1 MPTSTNPPERIQKVC
16 TVWTHDVDFST
27 EDVVFN
33 FDRFAELK
41 LSPKSLAQIIPIPQG
56 STVKD
61 FVRSGKRE
69 KEKTPA
75 SLTNP
80 SKKPSLNPLA
90 PKESAVSTF
99 DENGLPLTGVIETD
113 ADRAYVFFAKDTTPA
128 MKQKYPTLQISIS
141 SSIAS
146 VFGYRNRSHV
156 LISTAEEEEHSAS
169 HVELTFRDEYLA
181 RGDMWRLAISE
192 LSGRSLYKDQKLIFL
207 GTIKATVNAVW
218 IGEKKRRTGYFA
230 ATTKPVFRSES
241 ARYVLFI
248 QMSKEMWDF
257 DAEGGG
263 EIMFNKVI
271 NGFLPELFKK
281 WMSINAH
288 HLVSIILFARLEYTG
303 EPNQSPISDSIRQP
317 AIAFRDG
324 IQDFYRVVVSD
335 MASND
340 WINIL
345 YNLKREFRGFK
356 KEVSLFREKLNPPQ
370 SDHEV
375 KFTISGK
382 ISEAAKGNILQAINL
397 ACSQFSRD
405 YVDRDLV
412 RTGIS
417 IIVITAGT
425 GIFEV
430 DYDMLKLT
438 TDNLMGS
445 GIGIDLVCLSPM
457 PLHSTPLFMFK
468 YPRVLES
475 TLPTAQPSPE
485 NSLGGPTPKQHEHM
499 LRRLAS
505 STSTLKDGSL
515 SSDPQPGE
523 TAYAMP
529 HWVDISFWNGAVE
542 EQAMYM
548 RRRPTTT
555 PTSQDFNGSS
565 DGDFHPRVKLYELQ
579 MMGLMEN
586 EMENMEIP
594 KLHEHPLHPW
604 PRLRHRISGRAITDE
619 SRSSIG
625 EEEVKWMRA
634 YDDYTFL
641 PPQEK
646 HAMEL
651 EAKKRNEKAAA
662 DASRLTTDAAKRSD
676 RSYNAPIMAQTGSFR
691 PGSGYLDW
699 KLQEK
704 GNVAATPPIMERR
717 KSTVSLASNAT
728 AETSV
733 SRTSKLSR
741 QFSGTGPPKWAP
753 PKPVAT
759 IDMALSA
766 VAFKGPT
773 FLKDGGQESPLPKN
787 GGAIKYSQH
796 FKAALTRSAS
806 QASTPILESPAED
819 TTNSLS
825 RPIDI
830 GSTRPILKHSRDS
843 SKELVPCSVETVKD
857 ISRDSDSGT
866 GKGKERNTTGL
877 SHLRKNIPYLSS
889 SLEEQTIPQTLSL
902 TRAISPWLVLVNPC
916 NPMKNGDGRKKMG
929 RWQHLYPRQEREGAM
944 KWKSLCSPASVP
956 LTSDYFPTAKEL
968 TTEFNESLYHLTQ
981 DADDELMENPKARE
995 GLIRELIAFRLSHGF
1010 QLIIGDQVADFLGNK
1025 SVDLAHIF
1033 EKSYMARDGATVFM
1047 AVGNTI
1053 HQLLCGSDGKVEIR
1067 RFNRKPTAEYESRDA
1082 GHTVAYQPLIKTF
1095 LAKNYEPR
1103 NLIFKNLQPHYNWNL
1118 IDNFIAGYSDEF
1130 TDVLRYW
1137 RARFVLIP
1145 VDIPPR
1151 TRANQRGGPGLSMVT
1166 EDSEEEIRL
1175 EGIRKF
1181 TQLLQSKRV
1190 LPSEERALPLGLRKK
1205 DPNPLAIEYQTRD
1218 PSVVIA
1224 AGVDSALFADPEG
1237 STILESDEQTHTT
1250 KSYDLQRLAQELQ
1263 SEKGIKML
1271 DRRWHLFLH
1280 YNCFTGSD
1288 LTSWLLATFVDIQTR
1303 KNAVEFGNK
1312 LMEEGLFQHV
1322 KKKHQF
1328 RDGNFFFQVA
1338 QEYRAARPGSGLSQW
1353 FGGRTGMRS
1362 VPSTPMT
1369 EAPRSSSNASRRPGS
1384 RPSTGSSG
1392 QRTEKSATQPE
1403 RRRVYLSKSM
1413 RYDVDPRKKSY
1424 RPEIINLHYDRLHNP
1439 DNCYHV
1445 RIDWMNVTSKFIE
1458 DAITYWAQSIER
1470 YGLRL
1475 VELPLS
1481 EASAITEDDP
1491 FRSPYL
1497 VKLCLPPPSSPSA
1510 EFYDVDS
1517 FTPHVTADKFRFHK
1531 LLLKKLGFVLDI
1543 EAKGNFPEDVDVMYS
1558 WGKPDYRY
1566 TQYIHNT
1573 GLVLLQITE
1582 EGEFLLLANRL
1593 YNDRTSG
1600 RRGMN
1605 RVDLTDKNFDSRII
1619 GRNVGGNKA
1628 EFFTSPV
1635 VKAKENPAELSIND
1649 VVKSLRPKTAEEV
1662 KEEVEGFCSDAWL
1675 LRCFYL
1681 EAGKPRVVEPSPQ
1694 VGVKA
1699 MSESVPELMLPAKR

>member
-1 MPTSTNPPERIQKVC
+1 MPSTANAPIRIQKFC
-16 TVWTHDVDFST
+16 TVWTHDADFSS

-33 FDRFAELK
+33 FDRFPELK
-41 LSPKSLAQIIPIPQG
+41 LLPNSLAQLIPIPQG

-69 KEKTPA
+69 KERQPA
-75 SLTNP
+75 CRTGPNNQQP
-80 SKKPSLNPLA
+80 SFQNEA
-90 PKESAVSTF
+90 VVSTF
-99 DENGLPLTGVIETD
+99 DENGSPLTGVVETD
-113 ADRAYVFFAKDTTPA
+113 EDRAYVFVAKDATPA
-128 MKQKYPTLQISIS
+128 MKQKYPTLQISVA
-141 SSIAS
+141 SSIAT

-156 LISTAEEEEHSAS
+156 LISTAAEEDHSAS

-192 LSGRSLYKDQKLIFL
+192 LSGRSLYKDQKLTFL
-207 GTIKATVNAVW
+207 GTIKATVNAIW
-218 IGEKKRRTGYFA
+218 IGEKKRKTGFFA

-303 EPNQSPISDSIRQP
+303 EQNHPPISDSINHP
-317 AIAFRDG
+317 TVAFRDG
-324 IQDFYRVVVSD
+324 MQDFYRVVVSD

-356 KEVSLFREKLNPPQ
+356 KEISLFREKLNPPQ
-370 SDHEV
+370 SDDDV

-382 ISEAAKGNILQAINL
+382 ISDATQGNILQAINL

-417 IIVITAGT
+417 IIIITAGT

-430 DYDMLKLT
+430 DYDMLKLA

-475 TLPTAQPSPE
+475 TLPTAVPSPE
-485 NSLGGPTPKQHEHM
+485 NSSGGPTPNQHEHM
-499 LRRLAS
+499 LRKSAS
-505 STSTLKDGSL
+505 ITSALKDGSP
-515 SSDPQPGE
+515 SPDPLPGE

-529 HWVDISFWNGAVE
+529 HWADISFWNGAVE

-555 PTSQDFNGSS
+555 PASQTFGSRG
-565 DGDFHPRVKLYELQ
+565 DGAFHPRVKLYELQ

-604 PRLRHRISGRAITDE
+604 PRLRHRISGHAITDE
-619 SRSSIG
+619 SRSSIA
-625 EEEVKWMRA
+625 EEELAWMQA
-634 YDDYTFL
+634 YDEYTFL
-641 PPQEK
+641 PPHEQ
-646 HAMEL
+646 HAMET
-651 EAKKRNEKAAA
+651 EAKKSNEKAAA
-662 DASRLTTDAAKRSD
+662 DAGRLSSDSAKRPK
-676 RSYNAPIMAQTGSFR
+676 RSHNDPIIAQPGSFR
-691 PGSGYLDW
+691 PGTSYLDW

-704 GNVAATPPIMERR
+704 GNVAATPPILQRR
-717 KSTVSLASNAT
+717 PSSVSLASNAT
-728 AETSV
+728 AETSI
-733 SRTSKLSR
+733 SRASKLSR
-741 QFSGTGPPKWAP
+741 QISSTGSRAWAP
-753 PKPVAT
+753 LKPVAT
-759 IDMALSA
+759 VDIAPLAAAYM
-766 VAFKGPT
+766 GPT
-773 FLKDGGQESPLPKN
+773 FTKDGGQESPLPKA
-787 GGAIKYSQH
+787 GGPTKYSQH

-806 QASTPILESPAED
+806 QASTSILKTQVED
-819 TTNSLS
+819 SENSLS

-830 GSTRPILKHSRDS
+830 NSTRPILKHSRDS
-843 SKELVPCSVETVKD
+843 SGELVPGSAETVRD
-857 ISRDSDSGT
+857 MSRDTELSN
-866 GKGKERNTTGL
+866 GKSKERSATTL

-889 SLEEQTIPQTLSL
+889 SFDEQSIPQTLSL

-916 NPMKNGDGRKKMG
+916 NPMKNDDGRRKMG
-929 RWQHLYPRQEREGAM
+929 RWQHLYPRQEREGVM

-968 TTEFNESLYHLTQ
+968 ATEFNESPYHLTQ
-981 DADDELMENPKARE
+981 DADDELMENPRARE

-1033 EKSYMARDGATVFM
+1033 EKNYMARDGATVFM

-1067 RFNRKPTAEYESRDA
+1067 RFNRKPTAEYESHDA
-1082 GHTVAYQPLIKTF
+1082 GRSMAYQPLIKTY
-1095 LAKNYEPR
+1095 LAKEYEPR
-1103 NLIFKNLQPHYNWNL
+1103 NLTFKNLQPHYNWNL

-1151 TRANQRGGPGLSMVT
+1151 TRANQRGAPSLSMVT

-1181 TQLLQSKRV
+1181 TQLLQRQRV
-1190 LPSEERALPLGLRKK
+1190 LPLEERALPIGLRKK
-1205 DPNPLAIEYQTRD
+1205 DQNPLAIEYQTRD
-1218 PSVVIA
+1218 PSAVIA
-1224 AGVDSALFADPEG
+1224 AGGDSALFADPDG
-1237 STILESDEQTHTT
+1237 STILQSDEQTHTT

-1263 SEKGIKML
+1263 SDKGIKML
-1271 DRRWHLFLH
+1271 DRRWHLRLH

-1288 LTSWLLATFVDIQTR
+1288 LTSWLLATFVDIEKR
-1303 KNAVEFGNK
+1303 EDAVKFGNQ

-1322 KKKHQF
+1322 KEKHQF

-1338 QEYRAARPGSGLSQW
+1338 QDYRAPRPGSGLSQW

-1369 EAPRSSSNASRRPGS
+1369 DAPQSSSNASRRPGS
-1384 RPSTGSSG
+1384 RPSTGSST
-1392 QRTEKSATQPE
+1392 QRTEKSSSHHPE

-1413 RYDVDPRKKSY
+1413 RYDVDPRKRSY

-1458 DAITYWAQSIER
+1458 DAITNWAQNTER
-1470 YGLRL
+1470 YGLKL
-1475 VELPLS
+1475 VELPIN
-1481 EASAITEDDP
+1481 EACVITEDDP

-1497 VKLCLPPPSSPSA
+1497 VKLALPPPSSPSA

-1517 FTPHVTADKFRFHK
+1517 FVPHINPDKFHFHK
-1531 LLLKKLGFVLDI
+1531 LLLKKLGFVLDL
-1543 EAKGNFPEDVDVMYS
+1543 EAKGNFPEEVDVMYS
-1558 WGKPDYRY
+1558 WGEPEYRY
-1566 TQYIHNT
+1566 TQYIHVT
-1573 GLVLLQITE
+1573 GLLVLQLTD
-1582 EGEFLLLANRL
+1582 EGDFLLLANRL
-1593 YNDRTSG
+1593 YKDRTSG
-1600 RRGMN
+1600 RRELN
-1605 RVDLTDKNFDSRII
+1605 RVDLSDKNFDSRII

-1628 EFFTSPV
+1628 ELFASPV
-1635 VKAKENPAELSIND
+1635 VRAREHAAEQSIND

-1662 KEEVEGFCSDAWL
+1662 LEEVEGFCSDAWL

-1681 EAGKPRVVEPSPQ
+1681 EAGKPRLVEPSPQ
-1694 VGVKA
+1694 VGVKV